1 MVFLRVGLY
10 MVKQGLLIGN
20 IAGLSFCWLQH
31 HYKIIPLDPVNYNM
45 DTVPIDFDWP
55 TFVLINVTTIIVSA
69 LILMIPTL
77 IITRIQPIKALLFK
91 K

>member
-10 MVKQGLLIGN
+10 MVRTGLLIGN
-20 IAGLSFCWLQH
+20 VTGLAFCWLQ
-31 HYKIIPLDPVNYNM
+31 YQFKIIPLDPVNYNM
-45 DTVPIDFDWP
+45 DTVPIIFDWP
-55 TFVLINVTTIIVSA
+55 TFLLINVITAVVSA